1 MNLIKQPGI
10 INCTIFRNKTLN
22 EMIKKY
28 CLFMLF
34 ATASVFAK
42 AQVQDFFIG
51 GWNTTTA
58 NRFTRITVS
67 PNLVQQ
73 VYRLEC
79 TMMSDADIMQFN
91 VIADGVLIPVS
102 FYEGSVVLVEAKDIA
117 LQQVTP
123 GAFISGNWKPV
134 QKPAI
139 ASVSIP
145 WAGYPKLNKD
155 ILVASLKTEQEFVL
169 SINST
174 SSNCTATSM
183 TVFVDGVV
191 VKDNANQPLIFAP
204 GSSIYGRGKVITLR
218 PAGNCTGNTNPVYGS
233 LKLKG

>member
-1 MNLIKQPGI
+1 M
-10 INCTIFRNKTLN
+10 TR
-22 EMIKKY
+22 KY
-28 CLFMLF
+28 YLLVLL
-34 ATASVFAK
+34 ATVAVFAK
-42 AQVQDFFIG
+42 AQVPEFFIG
-51 GWNTTTA
+51 GWNTATA

-79 TMMSDADIMQFN
+79 TMMSDTDIVQFN
-91 VIADGVLIPVS
+91 VIADGVLQPVS
-102 FYEGSVVLVEAKDIA
+102 FYEGSVVLIEAKDIA

-123 GAFISGNWKPV
+123 GAFFSGNWKLV

-139 ASVSIP
+139 AAVSIP
-145 WAGYPKLNKD
+145 WAGYAKLNKD

-169 SINST
+169 SLNQT

-183 TVFVDGVV
+183 TVFIDGVV
-191 VKDNANQPLIFAP
+191 VKDNANLPLVFAP
-204 GSSIYGRGKVITLR
+204 GSSIYGRGKLITLR
-218 PAGNCTGNTNPVYGS
+218 PTGNCIGNTNPVYGS